1 MTRTEL
7 EVTVKSAVW
16 PVRGNQTLAECVQ
29 RNIER
34 VGMPPWTAE
43 EQSLARALQR
53 AADVPQT
60 GLRPEITPLTGPAKM
75 IMASNDCGD
84 VSWKVPMAR
93 LWFPGNVPGITYH
106 HWSAGSALATS
117 IAHKG
122 AVAGAKALA
131 ASVMD
136 CFTDPGIVEEAR
148 RTFAEET
155 GVHRRIRQRPEL
167 PPAAGE
173 ALHGQAPGLRLSP

>member
-1 MTRTEL
+1 
-7 EVTVKSAVW
+7 
-16 PVRGNQTLAECVQ
+16 
-29 RNIER
+29 
-34 VGMPPWTAE
+34 
-43 EQSLARALQR
+43 
-53 AADVPQT
+53 
-60 GLRPEITPLTGPAKM
+60 M

-106 HWSAGSALATS
+106 HWSAGAALATS

-131 ASVMD
+131 ASVVE
-136 CFTDPGIVEEAR
+136 CFTDPGIVDEAQ

-155 GVHRRIRQRPEL
+155 RDTPYVPLL
-167 PPAAGE
+167 PAD
-173 ALHGQAPGLRLSP
+173 QAPALGANEELMHRYRPLLEKHYPGKRPVFT